1 MMLNLVFALL
11 LSGMLLFNI
20 SIGKS
25 MTTGSMS
32 ITIGLIVLNLIFF
45 ITKFRKSQ
53 HEKMKDQVSRY
64 ER

>member
-1 MMLNLVFALL
+1 MMLNLVFVLL

-32 ITIGLIVLNLIFF
+32 ITLGLIVLNLIFF
-45 ITKFRKSQ
+45 ITKYRKSQ
-53 HEKMKDQVSRY
+53 HEKIDQVSRY

>member
-20 SIGKS
+20 LIGKS
-25 MTTGSMS
+25 VTTGSMS

-45 ITKFRKSQ
+45 ITKYRKSH
-53 HEKMKDQVSRY
+53 HEKMKDQVSRNH
-64 ER
+64 R

>member
-1 MMLNLVFALL
+1 MMLNLVFVLL

-45 ITKFRKSQ
+45 ITKYRKSQ
-53 HEKMKDQVSRY
+53 HEKMKVQVSRY

>member
-1 MMLNLVFALL
+1 MMLNLVFVLL

-45 ITKFRKSQ
+45 ITKYRKSQ
-53 HEKMKDQVSRY
+53 HEKMEDQVNRY

>member
-1 MMLNLVFALL
+1 MKLNLAFAVL
-11 LSGMLLFNI
+11 LSGMLLYNI
-20 SIGKS
+20 YVGKS
-25 MTTGSMS
+25 MTAGSMS

-45 ITKFRKSQ
+45 ITKYKKSQ

>member
-1 MMLNLVFALL
+1 MMLNLVFVLL

-20 SIGKS
+20 SIGKT

-45 ITKFRKSQ
+45 ITKYRKSQ
-53 HEKMKDQVSRY
+53 HEKMEDQVSRY

>member
-1 MMLNLVFALL
+1 MMLNLVFVLL

-32 ITIGLIVLNLIFF
+32 ITIGLIVLNLTFF
-45 ITKFRKSQ
+45 ITKYRKSQ
-53 HEKMKDQVSRY
+53 HEKIDQV
-64 ER
+64 